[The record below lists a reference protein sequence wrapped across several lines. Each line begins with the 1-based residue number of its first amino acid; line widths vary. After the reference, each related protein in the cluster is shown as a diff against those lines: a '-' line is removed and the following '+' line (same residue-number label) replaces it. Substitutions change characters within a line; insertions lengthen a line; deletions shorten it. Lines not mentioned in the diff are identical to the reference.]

1 MEYFFQ
7 YLANS
12 LIGYS
17 LELIAALAGIYYLNK
32 KVSLKKSD
40 YFLVYFLWFTFFIE
54 VIGIYA
60 PVAYFSKY
68 EYFGFIKDSVF
79 ENNIWL
85 YNIYLLA
92 SYSFFIYYF
101 RSFLHKA
108 KEKKVLKIS
117 TFLFLVL
124 GSINLLYS
132 GVFFKDYSLFSTI
145 IGSLLVLI
153 SVILFYF
160 NILKSDKI
168 INLKKHLPIYIS
180 IGVLVFNLSITP
192 LDIFSKY
199 FSEENRLFIE
209 IKTNILIFAN
219 IFMYTAF
226 IIGFLVCAKKKTKL
240 KPL

>member
-1 MEYFFQ
+1 LDYFLQ

-17 LELIAALAGIYYLNK
+17 LELVAALAGVYYLNK
-32 KVSLKKSD
+32 KVSLNKSD
-40 YFLVYFLWFTFFIE
+40 YFLVYFLWFTFFVE

-60 PVAYFSKY
+60 PFAYFSNY
-68 EYFGFIKDSVF
+68 EYFGFIKGTLF

-85 YNIYLLA
+85 YNIYLLV

-101 RSFLHKA
+101 RSFLQKA
-108 KEKKVLKIS
+108 KEKKVLKILF
-117 TFLFLVL
+117 FLFLFL
-124 GSINLLYS
+124 GSINLFYN

-168 INLKKHLPIYIS
+168 INLKKHLPIYVS
-180 IGVLVFNLSITP
+180 IGVLVFNLCITP
-192 LDIFSKY
+192 FDIFSKY

-209 IKTNILIFAN
+209 VKTNILIFSN

-226 IIGFLVCAKKKTKL
+226 IIGFLVCAKKETKL